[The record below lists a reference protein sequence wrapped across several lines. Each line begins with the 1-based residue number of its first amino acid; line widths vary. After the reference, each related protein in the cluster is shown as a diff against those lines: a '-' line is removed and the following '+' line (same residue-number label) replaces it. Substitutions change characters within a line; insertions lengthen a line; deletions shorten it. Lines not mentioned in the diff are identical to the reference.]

1 MTNKKMVWAP
11 LPGKHKEFDYDLS
24 TLHKAWSKLHVGD
37 GEEYP
42 DQKRAEQLIKAAGKF
57 APKGMNA
64 SILAEQLQSAWLAF
78 HRGEFQKAFEIGS
91 ELGPCGTSVA
101 AKAIGIHAT
110 YLVKKPA
117 EQMERYKLLVEIAEQ
132 AIDAL
137 PKEANS
143 HYRLAY
149 GLGRYSQS
157 ISIAKALSMGLAGKV
172 KKALDMCL
180 KLNPKHAEAHLASAL
195 WHAEIINKVG
205 STLGS
210 FTYGAKQK
218 LAEEHIKTA
227 LKLAPNMPIV
237 HAEHAQ
243 MLLLLDEDNEQE
255 AADAFERA
263 SELKPLDA
271 MDFLDGRFAKDQIS

>member
-1 MTNKKMVWAP
+1 MTTKKMLWTP
-11 LPGKHKEFDYDLS
+11 LPGKHKEFDYDLTS
-24 TLHKAWSKLHVGD
+24 LKKTWSKLHLGD
-37 GEEYP
+37 GEDFP
-42 DQKRAEQLIKAAGKF
+42 DEKRAEHLIKAAGKA
-57 APKGMNA
+57 APKGFNA
-64 SILAEQLQSAWLAF
+64 ASLADHLQHAWLAF
-78 HRGEFQKAFEIGS
+78 HRGEFQKAFELGN

-101 AKAIGIHAT
+101 AKAMGIHAT
-110 YLVKKPA
+110 YLLKKPA
-117 EQMERYKLLVEIAEQ
+117 DKMERFELLAQMAEQ
-132 AIDAL
+132 AIEAL

-143 HYRLAY
+143 YYRFAF
-149 GLGRYSQS
+149 GMGRYSQS

-172 KKALDMCL
+172 KKALDTCL

-205 STLGS
+205 STLGG

-271 MDFLDGRFAKDQIS
+271 MDFLDGRFAKEQIS

>member
-1 MTNKKMVWAP
+1 MTNKKMQWAP
-11 LPGKHKEFDYDLS
+11 LPGKHKEFDYDLTS
-24 TLHKAWSKLHVGD
+24 MQKAWPKLHLGD
-37 GEEYP
+37 GEEFP
-42 DQKRAEQLIKAAGKF
+42 DLKRAEHLLKSAGKS
-57 APKGMNA
+57 APKGLSANK
-64 SILAEQLQSAWLAF
+64 LAEQLQEAWLAF
-78 HRGEFQKAFEIGS
+78 HRGEFQQAFELAQ
-91 ELGPCGTSVA
+91 ELGPCGASVA
-101 AKAIGIHAT
+101 TKALGIHAT
-110 YLVKKPA
+110 YLVKKP
-117 EQMERYKLLVEIAEQ
+117 EDKLQRFELLAEIAEQ
-132 AIDAL
+132 AMDAL

-143 HYRLAY
+143 HYRLAF

-172 KKALDMCL
+172 KKSLDTCL
-180 KLNPKHAEAHLASAL
+180 KLNPKHAEAHLASCL

-205 STLGS
+205 ATLGG

-263 SELKPLDA
+263 SQCKPLDA
-271 MDFLDGRFAKDQIS
+271 MDYLDAKFAKDQIS